1 MVIAGSREVVG
12 SRNIK
17 VVVGR
22 VALRVVWEVDSQ
34 GLVTTW
40 RWGRVCVKD
49 DTRLELD
56 GSQYLSLSC
65 RRVER
70 GPGLG

>member
-1 MVIAGSREVVG
+1 MMVAGSREAVG

-17 VVVGR
+17 MVVGR

-40 RWGRVCVKD
+40 RWGTVCVKD
-49 DTRLELD
+49 DTQLELD

-65 RRVER
+65 TRVER